1 MKQIDKNS
9 FIKNGYI
16 ILEDMIKPD
25 QLSRIDASSKALMQT
40 FKKNS
45 VWDISHHGRKFL
57 NNRCE
62 KYFAL
67 NKFAKGK
74 IVKKI
79 TQHLLG
85 KEKVYLFNEQLVT
98 RRFV

>member
-25 QLSRIDASSKALMQT
+25 QLSRIDTSSKALMQT

-45 VWDISHHGRKFL
+45 VWDIYSSWKEFL
-57 NNRCE
+57 
-62 KYFAL
+62 K
-67 NKFAKGK
+67 
-74 IVKKI
+74 
-79 TQHLLG
+79 
-85 KEKVYLFNEQLVT
+85 
-98 RRFV
+98 

>member
-25 QLSRIDASSKALMQT
+25 QLSRIDTSSKALMQT

-45 VWDISHHGRKFL
+45 VWDIDSSWKEFL
-57 NNRCE
+57 
-62 KYFAL
+62 K
-67 NKFAKGK
+67 
-74 IVKKI
+74 
-79 TQHLLG
+79 
-85 KEKVYLFNEQLVT
+85 
-98 RRFV
+98 